1 MRLRFPERFHKTL
14 AFRLTFWYSAIFILS
29 SLTFSVVS
37 YLFVFSTVRD
47 NRSAIETQLTKY
59 QVIVASRGVG
69 ALEDHLQMQRVPSRR
84 RTYFVRLVDPSNTT
98 LFVSHPWLWAK
109 FDLTPPLSEVVE
121 GRWQYYTSRR
131 DGDLLEVASAR
142 LSNGDLL
149 QVGKGIQDREEVLER
164 FRETLLA
171 TTGYCLGCRMYFLRW
186 WIPDVVTSIWTRGA
200 RRQVIQAQPIR
211 YG

>member
-121 GRWQYYTSRR
+121 GRWQYT
-131 DGDLLEVASAR
+131 
-142 LSNGDLL
+142 
-149 QVGKGIQDREEVLER
+149 
-164 FRETLLA
+164 
-171 TTGYCLGCRMYFLRW
+171 
-186 WIPDVVTSIWTRGA
+186 PRGA
-200 RRQVIQAQPIR
+200 TAICWKSLRR
-211 YG
+211 G